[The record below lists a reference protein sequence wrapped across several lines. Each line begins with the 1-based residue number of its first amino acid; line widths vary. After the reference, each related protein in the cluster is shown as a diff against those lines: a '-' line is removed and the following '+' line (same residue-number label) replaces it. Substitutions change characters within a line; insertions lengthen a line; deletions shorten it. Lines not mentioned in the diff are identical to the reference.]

1 MRVLGAVLGWVL
13 VSVQPTKDYTA
24 RKQSFTQFLTP
35 QAQQPAGVRR
45 GGKEERRAH
54 DAREDRTREDR
65 VPSPSRAHFDFPSF
79 STACHAGY
87 KHSKAYRLATSRPHE
102 FQGRICQAAK
112 RPLFWSRSD
121 EGLFRKSTKHSYSNC
136 VGKWRM

>member
-65 VPSPSRAHFDFPSF
+65 VPSPSRAHPFPRPATQTT
-79 STACHAGY
+79 STA
-87 KHSKAYRLATSRPHE
+87 KHIDLLQVDLMNFRVEYV
-102 FQGRICQAAK
+102 
-112 RPLFWSRSD
+112 RPLSGRCFGR
-121 EGLFRKSTKHSYSNC
+121 EATKDFSESLQSIVTVTAWGSGECN
-136 VGKWRM
+136 V